1 MLINSECP
9 KRLMKSTKRITA
21 LKVLTRFLA
30 EDTDSIKSQKN
41 DLRPRWKSLRRKAK
55 IFFISTGTGR
65 IQLKCQPTN
74 SLGRKEACRV
84 VQTRRPSE
92 AAAYWESNKQRKTL
106 RLKPWRKL
114 PRRFNGRRNKTNS
127 TREKFKTNYWC
138 KLKPSD
144 KSSKLWLVSS
154 RASIRRNGRAH
165 MSTGRSARK
174 QGRGT
179 FRWARY
185 RIWRSL
191 WTQQIT

>member
-1 MLINSECP
+1 MLINFERLE
-9 KRLMKSTKRITA
+9 RLMKSTRRTTA
-21 LKVLTRFLA
+21 LKVLTRFLT

-55 IFFISTGTGR
+55 IFFISTGKGR
-65 IQLKCQPTN
+65 IQLKCQPIN
-74 SLGRKEACRV
+74 SPDRKEACRA
-84 VQTRRPSE
+84 VQTRRQSE
-92 AAAYWESNKQRKTL
+92 AVAYWELSKQRKTL

-114 PRRFNGRRNKTNS
+114 HRRFNGRRNKTNS
-127 TREKFKTNYWC
+127 TREKFKTSYWC

-144 KSSKLWLVSS
+144 RSSKLWLVSS
-154 RASIRRNGRAH
+154 RASTRRNGRAH
-165 MSTGRSARK
+165 MNTGQSARK

-179 FRWARY
+179 SRWARY